1 MTPFILWLNK
11 EELDE
16 LTHQLVLNKN
26 EKDVV
31 LNSSELLPYT
41 QALIEKNNDLLKL
54 LLKLKP
60 IEVKDVLAY
69 QTHNKCNKIRQNI
82 EHLYK
87 GCSIRNESLPV
98 KAGELL
104 QCNKCDVTKHE
115 DKYSTIDKLDQKYKD
130 N

>member
-1 MTPFILWLNK
+1 MNPFILWLNK

-16 LTHQLVLNKN
+16 LTHQLVLQKS

-41 QALIEKNNDLLKL
+41 EKLIKQNNDLLKL

-60 IEVKDVLAY
+60 LDVKDVLSY
-69 QTHNKCNKIRQNI
+69 QRHNKCDIIRQNI
-82 EHLYK
+82 KHYYK
-87 GCSIRNESLPV
+87 GCSTYNKSIPV
-98 KAGELL
+98 NAEEIL
-104 QCNKCDVTKHE
+104 QCNNCDVTNHE
-115 DKYSTIDKLDQKYKD
+115 DKFSTIDKLNSKYKD